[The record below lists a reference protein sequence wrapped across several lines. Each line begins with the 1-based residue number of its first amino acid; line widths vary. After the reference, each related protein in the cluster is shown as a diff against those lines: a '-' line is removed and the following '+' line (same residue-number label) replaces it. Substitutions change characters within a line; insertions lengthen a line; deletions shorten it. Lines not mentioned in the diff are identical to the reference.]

1 MFDIGPFE
9 LGLIVVVVLV
19 VVGPERLPSIAQKA
33 GRWVGRA
40 RSFVGKVK
48 RDIDVEMRQEEL
60 RKAIERDAGL
70 DEIKQIIDERY
81 EIEDDVVTTPVVK
94 AIDGEPTDATDGG
107 ETVDDV
113 NTTSESG
120 ASQQAMLEEQDFDDS
135 NDYEISELTDHSD
148 HGMEEGDPPLG
159 ANPFIDEDKSNDDK
173 QEKE

>member
-1 MFDIGPFE
+1 MFDIGFLE
-9 LGLIVVVVLV
+9 LTLIAVVVLL
-19 VVGPERLPSIAQKA
+19 VVGPDRLPGIARTA

-81 EIEDDVVTTPVVK
+81 EIEDDVVTEPVVK
-94 AIDGEPTDATDGG
+94 AIDGEP
-107 ETVDDV
+107 VDSDD
-113 NTTSESG
+113 SEQ
-120 ASQQAMLEEQDFDDS
+120 AKESQQAMLDEQDFDDG
-135 NDYEISELTDHSD
+135 NDYEISELTDHTD